1 MSEPIPALIMTPPAG
16 VSPAE
21 GWVARGRAA
30 ASRDLVRLLCGCDR
44 IGPVYV
50 LAAEADDRQALVS
63 LGAIAF
69 EPPSDIFH
77 FGHALAAFLEWSG
90 VDRLAYF
97 GGAAAPLLTEAL
109 LREAATR
116 LDELRAPAAVV
127 NNYHSTD
134 WALIGEAQR
143 LTGLASALPND
154 NPIGW
159 VLSQD
164 AGYAVAALPA
174 SAATRADLD
183 TPADFLLLSGHPQ
196 VGSEMAAFLREA
208 PAELLAMVESIRQ
221 VLRTPASTVT
231 IIGRSSSHLW
241 QSLERRGQIW
251 VRLWVEERG
260 MVASGRLARG
270 EVRSMVGE
278 MLDSWGAP
286 EFIRRLATM
295 TDAVLWDTRV
305 WMAHRGDWPSVGDR
319 FAADLGWAEQVA
331 DPALRDL
338 TTAIRAAPVP
348 ILTGGHGVV
357 SGSVF
362 ALVETFGPA

>member
-1 MSEPIPALIMTPPAG
+1 MPEPIPALIMTPPAG
-16 VSPAE
+16 ATPAE

-30 ASRDLVRLLCGCDR
+30 AARDLVRLLLGCDR
-44 IGPVYV
+44 IGPIYI
-50 LAAEADDRQALVS
+50 LAAESEDRQALVS
-63 LGAIAF
+63 LGALAF
-69 EPPSDIFH
+69 EPKTQPFH
-77 FGHALAAFLEWSG
+77 FGRALGEFVEWSG
-90 VDRLAYF
+90 AARVAYF
-97 GGAAAPLLTEAL
+97 GGAAAPLLTDSL
-109 LREAATR
+109 LREGATR
-116 LDELRAPAAVV
+116 LGEQPVPAAVV

-134 WALIGEAQR
+134 WALIGDAQR
-143 LTGLASALPND
+143 LPGLAEALPND

-159 VLSQD
+159 VLGQD

-196 VGSEMAAFLREA
+196 LGREMAAFLAEA
-208 PAELLAMVESIRQ
+208 PAELLAMVESIRR

-231 IIGRSSSHLW
+231 ILGRSSSHLW

-278 MLDSWGAP
+278 MLDSWGAA
-286 EFIRRLATM
+286 EFIRRMATM

-305 WMAHRGDWPSVGDR
+305 WMAHRGAWPPVGDR

-331 DPALRDL
+331 DPALREL
-338 TTAIRAAPVP
+338 TAAIRTAPVP

-357 SGSVF
+357 SGSVY
-362 ALVETFGPA
+362 ALVETLGSP